1 MQVPCGRVVND
12 GRERGLFKLVKP
24 YLEQNP
30 SIKLGQHTNFKSLLI
45 RAEPNIMLDIDRTKY
60 IFEVVYQ
67 VGIITN
73 ISGFIKTYKSGS
85 YQHVLLVE
93 FSEVYSETHNAIALR
108 ENLKVFGYN
117 DSCLCVM
124 NGIENELLSFR
135 IFYDKDID
143 RLIKGKQ
150 NSYNKQKQEQ
160 QMYQVHNLEQTSY
173 PTANAI
179 SNSNEITRD
188 ISETLT
194 QEDYNK
200 FKEQIINDM
209 RSNYEEFE
217 KITEK
222 DISYLM
228 EKNKQ
233 LEEELNKSIKR
244 ENDLEERLKNFE
256 ERVNWHFKMLFNKCK
271 EQDWRVEDIQK
282 TMNDNARIYSHSSSH
297 SKKH

>member
-1 MQVPCGRVVND
+1 MQVPRGRIVND

-67 VGIITN
+67 VGIVVN

-117 DSCLCVM
+117 DSCLYVV

-135 IFYDKDID
+135 IFYDRDID
-143 RLIKGKQ
+143 RVVKGKQ
-150 NSYNKQKQEQ
+150 NSYNKQQQKHEQEQ
-160 QMYQVHNLEQTSY
+160 QMYQIHNLEQASY
-173 PTANAI
+173 PTANTNANATI
-179 SNSNEITRD
+179 RD
-188 ISETLT
+188 VSETPT
-194 QEDYNK
+194 QEDYNN
-200 FKEQIINDM
+200 FKEQIISDM
-209 RSNYEEFE
+209 RTNYEEFE

-244 ENDLEERLKNFE
+244 EKDLEERVKKLE
-256 ERVNWHFKMLFNKCK
+256 EKVNWDFKMLFNKCK

-282 TMNDNARIYSHSSSH
+282 TINDNARL
-297 SKKH
+297 KRK